1 MLKEDIEP
9 EEYDECLLSTPE
21 VRDMMEMEV
30 WQWIQGRSFKCV
42 VIFNI
47 LMDCWLFY
55 LQILKLNFMS
65 VFRFD
70 CFNTIDGSG
79 WVVSYCL
86 ELYKF
91 EWKHREVTSHLSA
104 LTNS

>member
-47 LMDCWLFY
+47 LMDCWLF
-55 LQILKLNFMS
+55 LFANFKIKFHVS
-65 VFRFD
+65 FSFR
-70 CFNTIDGSG
+70 
-79 WVVSYCL
+79 L
-86 ELYKF
+86 L
-91 EWKHREVTSHLSA
+91 
-104 LTNS
+104 